1 MLIVGS
7 EKSVFPHSIIR
18 SNFLGIFLHKIE
30 LM

>member
-7 EKSVFPHSIIR
+7 EKSVFLESLTQ
-18 SNFLGIFLHKIE
+18 SNFLGIGLHKIE